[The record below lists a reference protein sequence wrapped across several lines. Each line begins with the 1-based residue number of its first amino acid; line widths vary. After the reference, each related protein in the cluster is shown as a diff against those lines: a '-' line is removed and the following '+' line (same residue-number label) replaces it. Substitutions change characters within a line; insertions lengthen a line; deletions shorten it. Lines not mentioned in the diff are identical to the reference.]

1 MDGAPPELSAATA
14 TVDPA
19 TAVHKPS
26 VLFICADPVGERMAG
41 LGIRC
46 WELAR
51 TLARHASVTVAHGG
65 AEERDGKDGDGV
77 RTIAFRPHAPEAL
90 RAEIAAADTV
100 VTHPQWPLVNRWL
113 RRSSARVVID
123 LYCPETLETLELLPD
138 EAGGRASLSRRQHT
152 ATTLD
157 RLHAALRTGHH
168 FMCASETQ
176 RDLWLGAMLALRLIG
191 PDAYDRDPSLRET
204 IDLVPFGVPAEPPR
218 AGGAA
223 RASDAA
229 GPGESAGGP
238 REAIPALG
246 ADSEIVLWNGG
257 IWRWLDAE
265 TAIRAV
271 AALAE
276 RRPNVH
282 LVFMGGAAD
291 HPAAKASTEA
301 AERLAGELGV
311 LDSVV
316 HFHERWTPYAERGAW
331 LTQAACVISAHEDH
345 LETRFAYR
353 TRLLDCFWAGVPAV
367 CTSGD
372 DLAER
377 IEREDLGALAPPG
390 DAPALSAALE
400 RVLERGRD
408 SYAPALH
415 AAAQAQT
422 WQRVSE
428 PLARWVTDPSP
439 PPTRPGDAPGALRP
453 PLAQR
458 AREAAYLMGGR
469 ALLARRR

>member
-1 MDGAPPELSAATA
+1 MDGAPRELSAAIA
-14 TVDPA
+14 TVDRA
-19 TAVHKPS
+19 AAVRKPN

-51 TLARHASVTVAHGG
+51 ALAGPASVTVAHGG
-65 AEERDGKDGDGV
+65 TEERDGKDGDGV

-90 RAEIAAADTV
+90 RGEIAAADTIV
-100 VTHPQWPLVNRWL
+100 AHPQWPLVDRWL

-123 LYCPETLETLELLPD
+123 LYCPETLETLELLAD
-138 EAGGRASLSRRQHT
+138 EASGRASLSRRQHT

-176 RDLWLGAMLALRLIG
+176 RDLWIGAMLALRLVG

-218 AGGAA
+218 E
-223 RASDAA
+223 
-229 GPGESAGGP
+229 GEGGGP

-265 TAIRAV
+265 TTIRAV

-276 RRPNVH
+276 HRANVR

-291 HPAAKASTEA
+291 HPAAKASSEA
-301 AERLAGELGV
+301 AKRLAGELGV
-311 LDSVV
+311 LDSIV

-377 IEREDLGALAPPG
+377 IERGDLGALAPPG
-390 DAPALSAALE
+390 DADALSAALE

-408 SYAPALH
+408 SYAPALR

-428 PLARWVTDPSP
+428 PLVRWVADPSP
-439 PPTRPGDAPGALRP
+439 PRARPGDAPGALRP

-458 AREAAYLMGGR
+458 AREAAYLAGGR

>member
-1 MDGAPPELSAATA
+1 MGGAPPESRADAAGRAVSVGHAASAGDAASATRR
-14 TVDPA
+14 
-19 TAVHKPS
+19 PS
-26 VLFICADPVGERMAG
+26 VLLICADPVGERMAG

-51 TLARHASVTVAHGG
+51 ALSDRATVTVAHGG
-65 AEERDGKDGDGV
+65 TEETVGDGV
-77 RTIAFRPHAPEAL
+77 RTIAFRPHAPGAL
-90 RAEIAAADTV
+90 RGEIAAADTIV
-100 VTHPQWPLVNRWL
+100 AHPQWPLVNRWL
-113 RRSSARVVID
+113 RRSRARVVID
-123 LYCPETLETLELLPD
+123 LYCPETLETLELLAED
-138 EAGGRASLSRRQHT
+138 DTAGGGRASLSRRQRT

-168 FMCASETQ
+168 FMCASDTQ
-176 RDLWLGAMLALRLIG
+176 RDLWLGAMLALRMIA

-218 AGGAA
+218 GG
-223 RASDAA
+223 
-229 GPGESAGGP
+229 GGGP

-257 IWRWLDAE
+257 IWRWLDAQ

-276 RRPNVH
+276 RRPKVR

-301 AERLAGELGV
+301 ARRLAGELGV
-311 LDSVV
+311 LGSVV

-331 LTQAACVISAHEDH
+331 LTQAACVISAHADH

-377 IEREDLGALAPPG
+377 IERENLGALAPPG
-390 DAPALSAALE
+390 DAGALGVALE

-408 SYAPALH
+408 AYAPALR

-428 PLARWVTDPSP
+428 PLARWVVDPAAP
-439 PPTRPGDAPGALRP
+439 PARPGEAPGALRP

-458 AREAAYLMGGR
+458 AREAVYLAGGR